1 MASPD
6 KHASI
11 ARDTA
16 AAFSLVEVVLALGI
30 CAFVLVAMIG
40 LFQVGLTSARESE
53 ARLQAANM
61 ASLLIAQRT
70 SSLTNANFAIPL
82 AALTNSYGP
91 AFTSSNVY
99 VADDGRITTS
109 LSDAVYRITCLAGTN
124 AATGPYASQIFLS
137 LSWPPQAARA
147 NAQGSYETLTYLPLR

>member
-11 ARDTA
+11 VRDTD

-61 ASLLIAQRT
+61 ASLLIAQRS
-70 SSLTNANFAIPL
+70 SSLTNTNFAIPA
-82 AALTNSYGP
+82 AALSQTYGT

-99 VADDGRITTS
+99 VGEDGRITTAIS
-109 LSDAVYRITCLAGTN
+109 NALYRITCFAGTN
-124 AATGPYASQIFLS
+124 TATGPYASQIYLS
-137 LSWPPQAARA
+137 LSWPPQASRA
-147 NAQGSYETLTYLPLR
+147 NSQGSYETLTYLPLR

>member
-11 ARDTA
+11 VRDTD

-61 ASLLIAQRT
+61 ASLLIAQRS
-70 SSLTNANFAIPL
+70 SSLTNSSFAIP
-82 AALTNSYGP
+82 AASLTKAYGN
-91 AFTSSNVY
+91 AFASSNVFIGE
-99 VADDGRITTS
+99 DGLITTS
-109 LSDAVYRITCLAGTN
+109 ASNALYRITCLAGTN
-124 AATGPYASQIFLS
+124 SSTGPYASQIYLS
-137 LSWPPQAARA
+137 LSWPPQAARN